1 MSVPAFKN
9 SRSRVRRRRSHHALK
24 PIRVAIDKETG
35 LPVVPHHRLK
45 ERKDEV
51 SKSKTVKENQVK
63 APVVKSEKPAKKLGN
78 KTDIAKT
85 SKVVKKA
92 QRESKTK

>member
-1 MSVPAFKN
+1 MPVPAFRN

-35 LPVVPHHRLK
+35 VPVLPHHK
-45 ERKDEV
+45 AK
-51 SKSKTVKENQVK
+51 VKRTEVK
-63 APVVKSEKPAKKLGN
+63 AQKQAGKVANKALPKGEKPAKKLGV
-78 KTDIAKT
+78 KADGAKAT
-85 SKVVKKA
+85 KVARKA